1 MGKQIGQRDWILST
15 TKNMIHQI
23 DSNITL
29 VEALIPD
36 NRKVLVVG
44 NIPENL
50 MSQITLLTNT
60 DENNNYLYLEGVAM
74 FISYT
79 EDPLYIPALSDIL
92 IDISRQ
98 ADTDAFLKNQLVYKP
113 FSEEII
119 GSSFTEFIT
128 KLLNIIP
135 NRYKIN
141 ELNRPRK
148 YTIVLNPDLSSL
160 PTNYQNY
167 TAVTN
172 TTEVNTN
179 GAVPNY
185 QTYQLPSNPVNEL
198 TTSNPGYSTNYSGI
212 YPPTPSLDNL
222 LSGNCPYVAYPTY
235 PPYTPQDLK
244 DKINT
249 RINEVNTNIRQLNN
263 TVYYVKS
270 GKFLGDLSRGE
281 LQTINPAF
289 PNLLP
294 IEILDQINGINSDIV
309 AVNGVVK
316 YVTSDQL
323 FNDLLGGNIPQ
334 IQDFPFYP
342 DGIDVNIVNRIKQAI
357 ITANIYI
364 RQWNNSVDTIKGIVR
379 DAGIIK
385 ERLDTNTSSIDV
397 GKMPGALA
405 QQYKVET
412 VTVTKAVQ
420 KAAVKALSSIKNL
433 FKKKR

>member
-1 MGKQIGQRDWILST
+1 
-15 TKNMIHQI
+15 
-23 DSNITL
+23 
-29 VEALIPD
+29 
-36 NRKVLVVG
+36 
-44 NIPENL
+44 
-50 MSQITLLTNT
+50 
-60 DENNNYLYLEGVAM
+60 
-74 FISYT
+74 
-79 EDPLYIPALSDIL
+79 
-92 IDISRQ
+92 
-98 ADTDAFLKNQLVYKP
+98 
-113 FSEEII
+113 
-119 GSSFTEFIT
+119 
-128 KLLNIIP
+128 
-135 NRYKIN
+135 
-141 ELNRPRK
+141 
-148 YTIVLNPDLSSL
+148 
-160 PTNYQNY
+160 
-167 TAVTN
+167 
-172 TTEVNTN
+172 
-179 GAVPNY
+179 
-185 QTYQLPSNPVNEL
+185 
-198 TTSNPGYSTNYSGI
+198 
-212 YPPTPSLDNL
+212 
-222 LSGNCPYVAYPTY
+222 
-235 PPYTPQDLK
+235 
-244 DKINT
+244 
-249 RINEVNTNIRQLNN
+249 
-263 TVYYVKS
+263 VYYVKS

-385 ERLDTNTSSIDV
+385 ERLDTNISSIDV

-420 KAAVKALSSIKNL
+420 KAAVKVVSSIKNL